1 VDDDGA
7 ARTLS
12 RRALLAAGAGIAA
25 AGAVGAA
32 GCAAGAASASP
43 GDPLA
48 RTTDLSVGE
57 ASVVGGSQQLVAV
70 LALADGRFVGHS
82 AICTHGGCTVAAD
95 GGTTLRCP
103 CHGSVFDAATGEVR
117 KGPATRAL
125 AEVAVTVSG
134 DELVRG

>member
-12 RRALLAAGAGIAA
+12 RRALLVAGAGIAA
-25 AGAVGAA
+25 AGVVGVA
-32 GCAAGAASASP
+32 GCGPEASASP
-43 GDPLA
+43 GDPLT
-48 RTTDLSVGE
+48 RTADLAMGE
-57 ASVVGGSQQLVAV
+57 ATVVKGVAV
-70 LALADGRFVGHS
+70 VALADGRFVGHS

-117 KGPATRAL
+117 KGPATRPL
-125 AEVAVTVSG
+125 DEVAVTVAG

>member
-1 VDDDGA
+1 VNDDGA
-7 ARTLS
+7 DRTLS

-25 AGAVGAA
+25 AGAVGVA
-32 GCAAGAASASP
+32 GCGPEASASP
-43 GDPLA
+43 GDPLTPTA
-48 RTTDLSVGE
+48 DLAMGE
-57 ASVVGGSQQLVAV
+57 ATVVKGVAV
-70 LALADGRFVGHS
+70 VALADGRFVGHS

-117 KGPATRAL
+117 NGPATRPL
-125 AEVAVTVSG
+125 DEVAVTVAG